1 MKEWIVSAESLDDF
15 ENEGRFEIKQEFVR
29 CGICEHNVEID
40 TLLSDGRKIHV
51 FVCSRAHSTVPEDWY
66 CGDGKRKEE

>member
-1 MKEWIVSAESLDDF
+1 MAEWIVEAESLDDL

-29 CGICEHNVEID
+29 CQTCKHCTEINEK
-40 TLLSDGRKIHV
+40 LSNGQILHV

-66 CGDGKRKEE
+66 CGDGKRKDE